1 MFTTAAQN
9 VMVQILLTSTFFNY
23 LSLSLLFSKLI
34 VLSIKCGKIKMKSE
48 YDQQSK
54 CQGFSL
60 YYDIKKSTKSSYFR
74 TWNQVIFGTFS

>member
-1 MFTTAAQN
+1 
-9 VMVQILLTSTFFNY
+9 
-23 LSLSLLFSKLI
+23 
-34 VLSIKCGKIKMKSE
+34 MKSE

-60 YYDIKKSTKSSYFR
+60 YYEIKKSTKSSYFR